1 MLNCKITK
9 AFTAFDCDTHVSG
22 IQKIAIATFDETHAV
37 TSSGT
42 DNCLIDT
49 IDLGDDTIKFYDMPF
64 LSTTASATAEI
75 ATNGS
80 QDSKYFTHAVT
91 FTAPQIDCNVLDQWK
106 NYALG
111 TVVIAVL
118 TKDGQVQ
125 LYGWDNGLTASAMSY
140 TTGANAGD
148 TTGVA
153 CTFDGP
159 QKNAPLL
166 VKDWSVITGLM
177 ATA

>member
-9 AFTAFDCDTHVSG
+9 GFSAFGCDTHVSG
-22 IQKIAIATFDETHAV
+22 VLKMAIASFDESHTV
-37 TSSGT
+37 TASGSDCT
-42 DNCLIDT
+42 IDT
-49 IDLGDDTIKFYDMPF
+49 IDLGDDTIKFYAMPF
-64 LSTTASATAEI
+64 LSNTASATAEI

-80 QDSKYFTHAVT
+80 QDSKYFTHSVG
-91 FTAPQIDCNVLDQWK
+91 FTAPQIDCDALDQWK

-140 TTGANAGD
+140 TTGAAAGD
-148 TTGVA
+148 QNGIT

-166 VKDWSVITGLM
+166 VKDWSVITALM
-177 ATA
+177 G

>member
-9 AFTAFDCDTHVSG
+9 GFTAFDCNTHVSG
-22 IQKIAIATFDETHAV
+22 IKKIAIASFDETHTV
-37 TSSGT
+37 TAST
-42 DNCLIDT
+42 DGCPVDT
-49 IDLGDDTIKFYDMPF
+49 IDLGDETIKFYDMPF
-64 LSTTASATAEI
+64 LDNTASATAEI

-80 QDSKYFTHAVT
+80 QDSKYFTHSVSL
-91 FTAPQIDCNVLDQWK
+91 TAPQIDCAVLDQWK

-111 TVVIAVL
+111 TVVVAVL

-140 TTGANAGD
+140 TTGAAAGD
-148 TTGVA
+148 SNGIT

-159 QKNAPLL
+159 QKNAPLI
-166 VKDWSVITGLM
+166 VKDWSVIAALM
-177 ATA
+177 AA